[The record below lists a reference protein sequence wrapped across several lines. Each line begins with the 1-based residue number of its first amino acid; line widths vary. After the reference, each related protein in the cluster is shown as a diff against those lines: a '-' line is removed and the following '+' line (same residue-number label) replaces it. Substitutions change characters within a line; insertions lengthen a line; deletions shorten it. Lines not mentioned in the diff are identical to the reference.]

1 MERKGNPFSF
11 NLILFLENLMALRE
25 IRARAM
31 HHTQPRWGDPTGSRS
46 YGDPTDMIR
55 DEHHRLAKEQ
65 LIPQIAART
74 RNAIAVDRRE
84 VFFYQRLREG
94 RRCVCWS
101 SGEASPHAQCPV
113 CLATGF
119 SGGYL
124 KWGTELYHFEPSRQ
138 WFGINTVLTPLLGVP
153 LWFTLENKATSGYVE
168 WDQEMK
174 QTSYY
179 GVDSWG
185 MDYRQGKGKI
195 TFLFKLDGT
204 DPDFIPFTEDG
215 LRQRVLVANG
225 GRFRFRILM
234 TRPTSEDNPPIF
246 LHFWFRTLTD
256 DSASPV
262 LYVDVPRKNESN
274 VLAEYGV
281 LETFNQIQFA
291 FPADKIQRINLEDL
305 IVKLED
311 MTRWKVIEQSPND
324 PLNILTSIDIQARK
338 VFKDEA
344 MMNVPL

>member
-1 MERKGNPFSF
+1 
-11 NLILFLENLMALRE
+11 MALRNP
-25 IRARAM
+25 RAQAA

-84 VFFYQRLREG
+84 VFYYQRLREG

-101 SGEASPHAQCPV
+101 SGEAQPHAQCPV

-119 SGGYL
+119 AGGYL

-138 WFGINTVLTPLLGVP
+138 WWGVNVILTPMLGVP
-153 LWFTLENKATSGYVE
+153 FWFTLEDTATSGYVE
-168 WDQEMK
+168 WDQEMRR
-174 QTSYY
+174 SRYF

-185 MDYRQGKGKI
+185 MDYRKGKGTL
-195 TFLFKLDGT
+195 TFLYKLDGT
-204 DPDFIPFTEDG
+204 DSDFIPFTEEG
-215 LRQRVLVANG
+215 FRQRILLADT
-225 GRFRFRILM
+225 GRFRFRIKM
-234 TRPTSEDNPPIF
+234 ARPTTNDTSPVF
-246 LHFWFRTLTD
+246 LHFWFRLLTE
-256 DSASPV
+256 SIEPPV

-274 VLAEYGV
+274 MLAEYGV
-281 LETFNQIQFA
+281 LETFNQMQFA
-291 FPADKIQRINLEDL
+291 FPADKVQRINLEDL

-311 MTRWKVIEQSPND
+311 MTRWKVIEQSPNA
-324 PLNILTSIDIQARK
+324 PLGIMTSFDVQARK

-344 MMNVPL
+344 MMYVPL

>member
-1 MERKGNPFSF
+1 
-11 NLILFLENLMALRE
+11 MALRDP
-25 IRARAM
+25 RARAA

-46 YGDPTDMIR
+46 YGDPTDIIR

-101 SGEASPHAQCPV
+101 NGEAAPHAQCPV

-119 SGGYL
+119 AGGYL
-124 KWGTELYHFEPSRQ
+124 KWGTDLYHFEPSRQ
-138 WFGINTVLTPLLGVP
+138 WWGVNAVLTPLLGVP
-153 LWFTLENKATSGYVE
+153 LWFTLEKTATSGYIE

-174 QTSYY
+174 RSSYF

-185 MDYRQGKGKI
+185 LEYRHGKGKF
-195 TFLFKLDGT
+195 TFLYKLDGV
-204 DPDFIPFTEDG
+204 DPTFIPFTEESFK
-215 LRQRVLVANG
+215 QRVLMASS
-225 GRFRFRILM
+225 GRFRFRVHM
-234 TRPTSEDNPPIF
+234 TRPTTQDDSPIF
-246 LHFWFRTLTD
+246 LHFWFRLLTE
-256 DSASPV
+256 DSSPPV

-291 FPADKIQRINLEDL
+291 FPSDKIQRINLEDL

-324 PLNILTSIDIQARK
+324 PLGILTSFDIQARK
-338 VFKDEA
+338 VFRDEA
-344 MMNVPL
+344 MMYVPL

>member
-1 MERKGNPFSF
+1 MS
-11 NLILFLENLMALRE
+11 LRE
-25 IRARAM
+25 PRAKAS
-31 HHTQPRWGDPTGSRS
+31 HHTQPRWPDPTGSRS
-46 YGDPTDMIR
+46 YGDPTDMVG
-55 DEHHRLAKEQ
+55 DAHHRLAKEQ

-101 SGEASPHAQCPV
+101 SGEAQPHAQCPV

-119 SGGYL
+119 AGGYL
-124 KWGTELYHFEPSRQ
+124 KWGTDLYHFEPSRQ
-138 WFGINTVLTPLLGVP
+138 WFGVNTVLTPLLGVP
-153 LWFTLENKATSGYVE
+153 LWFTLEAKATSGYVE

-174 QTSYY
+174 STGYF
-179 GVDSWG
+179 GLDSFG
-185 MDYRQGKGKI
+185 MDYRLGRGKVS
-195 TFLFKLDGT
+195 FLFKLDGS
-204 DPDFIPFTEDG
+204 DPTFIPFTEEQ
-215 LRQRVLVANG
+215 LRQRILLANG
-225 GRFRFRILM
+225 GRFRFRVYM
-234 TRPTSEDNPPIF
+234 TRPTSEDESPIF
-246 LHFWFRTLTD
+246 LHFWFRTLTE
-256 DSASPV
+256 SATPPV

-324 PLNILTSIDIQARK
+324 PLGILTSFDVQARK

>member
-1 MERKGNPFSF
+1 
-11 NLILFLENLMALRE
+11 MALRDP
-25 IRARAM
+25 RARAA

-46 YGDPTDMIR
+46 FGDPTDMIR

-101 SGEASPHAQCPV
+101 SGEAAPHAQCPV

-124 KWGTELYHFEPSRQ
+124 KWGTDLYHFEPSRQ

-153 LWFTLENKATSGYVE
+153 LWFTLEDNTTSGYLE

-174 QTSYY
+174 QSCYF

-185 MDYRQGKGKI
+185 MDYRQGKGKLN
-195 TFLFKLDGT
+195 FLFKLEGS
-204 DPDFIPFTEDG
+204 DPSFIPFTEER
-215 LRQRVLVANG
+215 LRQRVLIAG
-225 GRFRFRILM
+225 SGRFRFRIQM
-234 TRPTSEDNPPIF
+234 TRPTAEDASPVF
-246 LHFWFRTLTD
+246 LHFWFRVLTE
-256 DSASPV
+256 DSSPPV

-291 FPADKIQRINLEDL
+291 FPSDKIQRINLEDL

-324 PLNILTSIDIQARK
+324 PLGILTSFDVQARK
-338 VFKDEA
+338 VFRDEA
-344 MMNVPL
+344 MMYVPL

>member
-1 MERKGNPFSF
+1 
-11 NLILFLENLMALRE
+11 
-25 IRARAM
+25 
-31 HHTQPRWGDPTGSRS
+31 
-46 YGDPTDMIR
+46 MIR

-94 RRCVCWS
+94 RRCVCWA
-101 SGEASPHAQCPV
+101 SGEATPHAQCPI

-124 KWGTELYHFEPSRQ
+124 KWGTDLYHFEPSRQ
-138 WFGINTVLTPLLGVP
+138 WWGVNTLLTPLLGTP
-153 LWFTLENKATSGYVE
+153 LWFCLEDRATSGYIE

-174 QTSYY
+174 RSYY
-179 GVDSWG
+179 YGLDSWG
-185 MDYRQGKGKI
+185 MDYRRGKGKL
-195 TFLFKLDGT
+195 TFLFKLEGF
-204 DPDFIPFTEDG
+204 DPNFISFSEEAF
-215 LRQRVLVANG
+215 RSRILVANG
-225 GRFRFRILM
+225 GKFRFRVQM
-234 TRPTSEDNPPIF
+234 SRPTSSDASPIF
-246 LHFWFRTLTD
+246 LHFWFRTLTED
-256 DSASPV
+256 ELPPV

-291 FPADKIQRINLEDL
+291 FPVDKIQRINLEDL

-324 PLNILTSIDIQARK
+324 PLGILTSFDVQARK

-344 MMNVPL
+344 MMFVPL

>member
-1 MERKGNPFSF
+1 
-11 NLILFLENLMALRE
+11 MALRN
-25 IRARAM
+25 IRAKAV
-31 HHTQPRWGDPTGSRS
+31 HHTQPRWSDPTNSRS
-46 YGDPTDMIR
+46 YGDPTDMTR

-101 SGEASPHAQCPV
+101 SGEASPHSQCPV

-119 SGGYL
+119 AGGYL
-124 KWGTELYHFEPSRQ
+124 KWGTDLYHFEPSRQ
-138 WFGINTVLTPLLGVP
+138 WFGVNVRLSPLFGVP
-153 LWFTLENKATSGYVE
+153 FWFTLDDRSTSGYLE
-168 WDQEMK
+168 WDQTMK
-174 QTSYY
+174 QSQYF
-179 GVDSWG
+179 GLDSFG
-185 MDYRQGKGKI
+185 MDYRLGQGKL
-195 TFLFKLDGT
+195 TFLYKLEGY
-204 DPDFIPFTEDG
+204 DPSFIPFTEASFK
-215 LRQRVLVANG
+215 QRILVADAGN
-225 GRFRFRILM
+225 FRFRIQM
-234 TRPTSEDNPPIF
+234 SRPTTEDDSPIF
-246 LHFWFRTLTD
+246 LHFWFRLLTED
-256 DSASPV
+256 ASPPV

-291 FPADKIQRINLEDL
+291 FPCDKIQRINLEDL
-305 IVKLED
+305 IIKLED

-324 PLNILTSIDIQARK
+324 PLGIMTSFDIQARK
-338 VFKDEA
+338 VFRDEA